1 MKNLNIM
8 TPINDL
14 GYGVA
19 GKNICKAMSSIGY
32 KVSLF
37 PISQPNFSSQEEA
50 DTFGPML
57 RQSQTFDKNA
67 PCLKVWHEFSMAER
81 IGKGRMLGFPFFEIN
96 KFDSQ
101 RKHHLSSCDDVLVAS
116 KWAQEIVNNEVP
128 SAKTHVVP
136 LGVDTNLFKSAEKK
150 LNKDKFVFFNCG
162 KWEKRKGHD
171 ILLLLFQEAFKNEND
186 VELWMM
192 CENPFLP
199 PQEAAKWTSAYA
211 SDPRVRLIPRV
222 NTQQDMV
229 PILQNVDC
237 GVFPSRAEG
246 WNLEILELMSMGKHI
261 IATDYSAHTEYC
273 TDNNSMLATP
283 YKNEPA
289 VDGIWFKG
297 EAEWASLEGI
307 EGLLAGYMRD
317 AYSKWKDGSLV
328 QNIDG
333 IETAEKYTWTACAN
347 RIKEVLD
354 EN

>member
-37 PISQPNFSSQEEA
+37 PISKPNFSSQEEA

-171 ILLLLFQEAFKNEND
+171 KILMLIKNLKKQTNLNQKALLF
-186 VELWMM
+186 
-192 CENPFLP
+192 
-199 PQEAAKWTSAYA
+199 
-211 SDPRVRLIPRV
+211 
-222 NTQQDMV
+222 
-229 PILQNVDC
+229 
-237 GVFPSRAEG
+237 
-246 WNLEILELMSMGKHI
+246 
-261 IATDYSAHTEYC
+261 
-273 TDNNSMLATP
+273 
-283 YKNEPA
+283 
-289 VDGIWFKG
+289 
-297 EAEWASLEGI
+297 
-307 EGLLAGYMRD
+307 
-317 AYSKWKDGSLV
+317 
-328 QNIDG
+328 
-333 IETAEKYTWTACAN
+333 
-347 RIKEVLD
+347 
-354 EN
+354 

>member
-32 KVSLF
+32 KASLF

-273 TDNNSMLATP
+273 TDDNSMLATP

-297 EAEWASLEGI
+297 EAQWASLEGI
-307 EGLLAGYMRD
+307 EELLVGYMRD
-317 AYSKWKDGSLV
+317 AYAKWKDGSLV
-328 QNIDG
+328 ENIDG